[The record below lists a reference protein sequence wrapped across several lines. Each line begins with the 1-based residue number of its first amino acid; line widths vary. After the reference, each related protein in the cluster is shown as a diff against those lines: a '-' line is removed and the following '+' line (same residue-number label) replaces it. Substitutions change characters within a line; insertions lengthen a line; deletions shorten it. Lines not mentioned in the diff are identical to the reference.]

1 MSRVVAAVGSTFDTR
16 FEMAATSE
24 LEEPLIPF
32 DEESNAS
39 SPAVG
44 GPPSAKSFF
53 PLALK
58 VFFMMAI
65 TISVVYLM
73 VTVSD
78 ADVMSGNES
87 RKNTG
92 GEIKFVS
99 DRGRRTQVFIDN
111 GERAPVTAFRFD

>member
-1 MSRVVAAVGSTFDTR
+1 M
-16 FEMAATSE
+16 ATSD

-32 DEESNAS
+32 DEESNDSGAANS
-39 SPAVG
+39 
-44 GPPSAKSFF
+44 PSAKSFF

-78 ADVMSGNES
+78 ANVMSGSEF

-92 GEIKFVS
+92 GEIKFL
-99 DRGRRTQVFIDN
+99 
-111 GERAPVTAFRFD
+111 